1 MTKLSRAVFLTAG
14 MLVAVVSWVGRG
26 STAQDAL
33 ARVAWLQGC
42 WRSESPTR
50 VIEENWTAPRGGAMI
65 GIGSTVSGDS
75 LLEYE
80 LVFLRGRGG
89 VLTYEAHP
97 ARQATTTFTA
107 REQTDSTI
115 VFADPTHDYPQEV
128 GYRSVGSDSLIAW
141 IDGQLNGKS
150 RRVEFRYRRVKC
162 AGP

>member
-1 MTKLSRAVFLTAG
+1 MMNGSKLMFMAVGMLAAVFPSA
-14 MLVAVVSWVGRG
+14 ARA
-26 STAQDAL
+26 STAPDPL

-42 WRSESPTR
+42 WRAESSAR

-65 GIGSTVSGDS
+65 GISSTVRGDS
-75 LLEYE
+75 LAEYE
-80 LVFLRGRGG
+80 LVFLRWAGG

-97 ARQATTTFTA
+97 SRQAVTTFTA

-141 IDGQLNGKS
+141 IDGQLNGKP
-150 RRVEFRYRRVKC
+150 RRVEFRYKRVKC